1 MYDYDSYLISLI
13 NLFFV
18 VVSRK
23 KKLQFLKVFM
33 TVGAARVDVFNM
45 KERRYEQLRHF
56 LF

>member
-1 MYDYDSYLISLI
+1 MYDYDSYLICLI

-18 VVSRK
+18 VLSRK

-33 TVGAARVDVFNM
+33 TVGAARVDVFIM